1 MIICWIK
8 CRIISIMQEI
18 WITLKVLISK
28 QRLLSGKTMDKS
40 VRLLKTV
47 VARLKM
53 TQRHSVGKQQKT
65 QNLRENGLS
74 FGPTFDIVLSA
85 SNP

>member
-8 CRIISIMQEI
+8 CCIISIMQEI
-18 WITLKVLISK
+18 WIKLKVLISK

-40 VRLLKTV
+40 VRLLKAV

-53 TQRHSVGKQQKT
+53 TQRHSVG
-65 QNLRENGLS
+65 
-74 FGPTFDIVLSA
+74 
-85 SNP
+85 